1 MNQKCSN
8 FDISICLMDLG
19 FFFLL
24 LCFLYDSKCNV
35 KTTISFFEKKKTGET
50 STRQIWPRLI
60 LPEQLSS
67 GQLEPVNDDPRNV
80 CQNQV
85 IVFSAYWL
93 PTFEI

>member
-1 MNQKCSN
+1 MDQKCSN
-8 FDISICLMDLG
+8 FDISICLMDLR
-19 FFFLL
+19 FFSY
-24 LCFLYDSKCNV
+24 CCVSYMTPNV
-35 KTTISFFEKKKTGET
+35 MLRPQYLSLKKKTGET